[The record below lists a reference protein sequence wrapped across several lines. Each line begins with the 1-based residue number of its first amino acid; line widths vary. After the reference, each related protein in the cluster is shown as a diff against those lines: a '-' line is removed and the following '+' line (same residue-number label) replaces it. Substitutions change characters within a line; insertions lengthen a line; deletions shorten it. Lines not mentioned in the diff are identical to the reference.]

1 LEGAALK
8 PLTPPPNDAETH
20 KPADEQR
27 QCAGRSRFN
36 SRSPASWYAIFSY
49 IEGWYKPARRHS
61 GIRYSPMA
69 YETQM
74 LKETQTT

>member
-1 LEGAALK
+1 MMPKLTS
-8 PLTPPPNDAETH
+8 PLTSNANVPVD
-20 KPADEQR
+20 R
-27 QCAGRSRFN
+27 VLI
-36 SRSPASWYAIFSY
+36 SRSPASCYAIFSY